1 MPLFETVTNL
11 IGGAEVLQ
19 RRRYGVIE
27 VANGYFRRILLR
39 PFPKLASAPEM
50 LWIGRWYHRHRRGDR
65 ILLYYNQPWRFP
77 NFLALRYAVS
87 ARDTSMQ
94 SLCRA
99 LDVLDEIAR
108 LKRSDALLC
117 DVGNWRI
124 STQLLSRWGWA
135 PHCPSRWHR
144 HYIKRFYGEYPPRA
158 GWLGRLPKPSV
169 AAESD
174 INQP

>member
-1 MPLFETVTNL
+1 
-11 IGGAEVLQ
+11 
-19 RRRYGVIE
+19 VIE
-27 VANGYFRRILLR
+27 VADGHFRRILLR
-39 PFPKLASAPEM
+39 PFPKFASGPEV
-50 LWIGRWYHRHRRGDR
+50 LWFGRWYHGHRRGDR

-87 ARDTSMQ
+87 ARDTSMR

-158 GWLGRLPKPSV
+158 AWLGRLPKPSV